1 MTPEQE
7 KAWLSPPS
15 PTKREA
21 AIADRL
27 YDIEYQLKQ
36 LNKTKDDWT
45 EDQAEEAE
53 ELQDEIDSLYKEL
66 END

>member
-1 MTPEQE
+1 MNTQQE
-7 KAWLSPPS
+7 KDWLSPPS

-27 YDIEYQLKQ
+27 YDLEYQLKQ
-36 LNKTKDDWT
+36 LNKIKNDWT

-53 ELQDEIDSLYKEL
+53 ELQEEILSLYKEL